1 MLNKYIF
8 NRLWITAAHIHCSKS
23 TNLFSASIARQLVNL
38 ITERQPLWVLLQQH
52 MTEMAMV
59 ITETLKHAY

>member
-1 MLNKYIF
+1 MYV
-8 NRLWITAAHIHCSKS
+8 CSKS